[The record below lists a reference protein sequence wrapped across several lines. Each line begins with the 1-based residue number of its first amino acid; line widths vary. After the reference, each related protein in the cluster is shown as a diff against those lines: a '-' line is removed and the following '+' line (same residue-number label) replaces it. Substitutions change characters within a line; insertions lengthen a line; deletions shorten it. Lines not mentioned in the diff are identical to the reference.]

1 MRGTKKQMKYI
12 FFISTG
18 LTHTPKLRMTYTLM
32 GRNQVERHACS
43 PGSCGFGGDRI
54 STRSTPQSEHCAN
67 PCRYSA
73 FRKQRL
79 LRTRITWT
87 WFARAL
93 KPKQAMPQPWRTFH
107 LATRERQAGAP
118 VP

>member
-43 PGSCGFGGDRI
+43 QGQAFHFH
-54 STRSTPQSEHCAN
+54 STRDLVDSVEIEFRRDRPRNPSTSQIPVGIRLFASSDYYELALPGLGAHGLRRQSK
-67 PCRYSA
+67 PC
-73 FRKQRL
+73 
-79 LRTRITWT
+79 
-87 WFARAL
+87 
-93 KPKQAMPQPWRTFH
+93 
-107 LATRERQAGAP
+107 
-118 VP
+118 